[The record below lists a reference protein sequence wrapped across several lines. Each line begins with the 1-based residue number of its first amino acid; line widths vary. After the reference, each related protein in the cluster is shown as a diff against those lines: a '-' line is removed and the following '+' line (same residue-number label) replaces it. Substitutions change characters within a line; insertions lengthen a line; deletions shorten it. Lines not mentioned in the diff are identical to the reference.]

1 MFTYTLLLDYNR
13 KKTKEPKKMGKFQVI
28 EHPLI
33 QHKLTIIRDK
43 NCGTKVFREV
53 VDELAMLMAY
63 EISRDMPTE
72 NVEIET
78 PIQQSTQKTLAGKK
92 VAIIPILRA
101 GLGMVDGILELIP
114 AAKVGHVGLYRDEE
128 TLEPHE
134 YFVKMPED
142 IDSRQLL
149 VVDPML
155 ATGGS
160 AIMAIDSLK
169 KRGASNIKFVCIVS
183 APEGVKALQEAHP
196 DIDIYTAALDERLN
210 EDGYI
215 VPGLGDAGDRLF
227 GTK

>member
-1 MFTYTLLLDYNR
+1 
-13 KKTKEPKKMGKFQVI
+13 MGKFQVI
-28 EHPLI
+28 DHPLI

-53 VDELAMLMAY
+53 VDEIAMLMAY
-63 EISRDMPTE
+63 EVSRDMPLE
-72 NVEIET
+72 DIVIET
-78 PIQQSTQKTLAGKK
+78 PITETTQKTLSGKK

-101 GLGMVDGILELIP
+101 GIGMVDGILELIP
-114 AAKVGHVGLYRDEE
+114 AAKVGHIGLYRDEE
-128 TLEPHE
+128 TFEPHE
-134 YFVKMPED
+134 YFVKLPED
-142 IDSRQLL
+142 IDARQSF

-160 AIMAIDSLK
+160 AIMAIDALK
-169 KRGASNIKFVCIVS
+169 ERGASNIKFVCLVA

-196 DIDIYTAALDERLN
+196 DIDIYTASLDEKLN
-210 EDGYI
+210 EHGYI